1 METTWKAERPRA
13 GASPRRRL
21 VRGIPLLIAAG
32 LACALPARADDRPPN
47 IVLLL
52 ADNLGFGEI
61 GAYGGGALRGA
72 PTPRLD
78 RLASEGL
85 RFTNFNVEVECTPSR
100 SALLTGRL
108 PVRSGTWRAASP
120 GLPGGLAPWEVTLAE
135 ALSDAGYETA
145 LFGKW
150 HLGDAPGRHPTDQG
164 FDRWWGF
171 PFSTN
176 VASYTEQVGF
186 DAAVAKVPQLMEG
199 VRGGEVRPVEPY
211 TLENRPLI
219 DERIAERSVRYIR
232 ERAASDRPFF
242 LFVSW
247 SLVHHPYLPHPDFA
261 GKSGNG
267 AFSDVVVEHD
277 HRVGQVLD
285 ALEETGLDDET
296 IVVYASDN
304 GPDAAHWPVVS
315 NSGPYRGYLGSAYEG
330 SIRTP
335 LLVRWPGRVARG
347 RSTNEI
353 VAIVDLFPT
362 LARIAGAEV
371 PDDRVVD
378 GVDQSDLWL
387 GRSERSARESVLVF
401 SGRTLLAVKWRRF
414 KVFFTGDDPS
424 PRNRS
429 WRRLWAPLIYNVE
442 QDPREEV
449 EITIDNLWLVAP
461 VMAKLYRFLYSVEKE
476 GLVLPG
482 GDGPESAT
490 VEIPFQSQ
498 EEIERSLSA
507 IKRRVLGRRLKR
519 LLPFGSAGDD
529 PEASGDAEGRR

>member
-1 METTWKAERPRA
+1 LDETGPQELLER
-13 GASPRRRL
+13 
-21 VRGIPLLIAAG
+21 LLSSTLAL
-32 LACALPARADDRPPN
+32 LACVAALTCAFAARADERPPN
-47 IVLLL
+47 VVLMLS
-52 ADNLGFGEI
+52 DNLGFGEI
-61 GAYGGGALRGA
+61 GVYGGGALRGA

-78 RLASEGL
+78 RLAAEGL

-100 SALLTGRL
+100 SALLTGRM

-135 ALSDAGYETA
+135 TLSDAGYATA

-150 HLGDAPGRHPTDQG
+150 HLGDAPGRYPTDQG

-176 VASYTEQVGF
+176 VAAYTTQVGF
-186 DAAVAKVPQLMEG
+186 DPAAAKVPHLMEG
-199 VRGGEVRPVEPY
+199 ERGQEVRQVEPY

-219 DERIAERSVRYIR
+219 DERIAQKSIAYLR
-232 ERAASDRPFF
+232 ERAEEERPFF

-247 SLVHHPYLPHPDFA
+247 SLVHHPYLPHPEFA
-261 GKSGNG
+261 GRSGNG
-267 AFSDVVVEHD
+267 PFADVMVEHD

-285 ALEETGLDDET
+285 ALQEAGIADDT
-296 IVVYASDN
+296 IVIYASDN
-304 GPDAAHWPVVS
+304 GPDSAHYPAVS

-335 LLVRWPGRVARG
+335 LIVRWPTRVSPD

-353 VAIVDLFPT
+353 VALVDLFPT
-362 LARIAGAEV
+362 LAKLAGAKV
-371 PDDRVVD
+371 PDDRVID
-378 GVDQSDLWL
+378 GMDQTALLL
-387 GRSERSARESVLVF
+387 GTTDRSARESVLIF

-424 PRNRS
+424 PRDRS
-429 WRRLWAPLIYNVE
+429 WRRLWAPLAYNVE

-449 EITIDNLWLVAP
+449 EITIDNLWLLQPVAR
-461 VMAKLYRFLYSVEKE
+461 KIYEFLFSVEGE
-476 GLVLPG
+476 GLILPG
-482 GDGPESAT
+482 GDEPEDAT

-498 EEIERSLSA
+498 DEIERSMSA
-507 IKRRVLGRRLKR
+507 IKWRIMKQRAKE
-519 LLPFGSAGDD
+519 LLPFGQ
-529 PEASGDAEGRR
+529 E